1 MSAPQN
7 AVPPR
12 LLIAPLDWGLGHAT
26 RCIPV
31 IRQVLAEGAEVF
43 LAGEGQTATL
53 LRGEF
58 PNLPLLP
65 LKGYRVQ
72 YAAGRWE
79 LIGKLL
85 LQIPKIIDAMDEE
98 HHWLRGAVA
107 EYGFNGVI
115 SDNRYG
121 LYSDTMPSAIITHQL
136 LVKSGAGPW
145 ADRQLQKLH
154 YGYIQS
160 FGECWVPDVAVA
172 PSLGGELSHPQ
183 AMPQVPTHYIGNL
196 SRFGEQAATP
206 SKHLLVLLSG
216 PEPQRTLLEQSICDQ
231 LATYFDPVIL
241 VRGLPDSVEN
251 LSIAPNVRVY
261 NHLPA
266 AALETVIREAHLV
279 IARTGY
285 STVMDLMRLQ
295 KRSILIPT
303 PGQTEQEY
311 LGEHL
316 MQEAFALCLPQEKF
330 RWRAALDL
338 SATFPYCLPA
348 ANTDA
353 ALKGAVQRFLQ
364 KVQSNPANPPS
375 SLNPRL

>member
-1 MSAPQN
+1 MQGPQKV
-7 AVPPR
+7 APPR

-31 IRQVLAEGAEVF
+31 IRELLKEGAEVF

-53 LRGEF
+53 LRTEF
-58 PNLPLLP
+58 PDLPLLS

-79 LIGKLL
+79 LMGKLL

-98 HHWLRGAVA
+98 HHWLQDAVE
-107 EYGFNGVI
+107 EYDFNGVI

-121 LYSDTMPSAIITHQL
+121 LYSDAVPSVIITHQL
-136 LVKSGAGPW
+136 LVRSGAGLW

-160 FGECWVPDVAVA
+160 FGECWVPDVTDT
-172 PSLGGELSHPQ
+172 PSLGGELSHPRV
-183 AMPQVPTHYIGNL
+183 MPAVPTHYIGNL
-196 SRFGEQAATP
+196 SRFGSPAITSP
-206 SKHLLVLLSG
+206 KHLLIMLSG
-216 PEPQRTLLEQSICDQ
+216 PEPQRTLLEEAICAQ
-231 LATYFDPVIL
+231 LPSFSDPVVL
-241 VRGLPDSVEN
+241 VRGLPGSTDT
-251 LSIAPNVRVY
+251 LSLGANITVF

-266 AALETVIREAHLV
+266 AALEAVIREAKLV

-285 STVMDLMRLQ
+285 STVMDLVRLQ

-316 MQEAFALCLPQEKF
+316 MKESVALCLPQGRFKLKP
-330 RWRAALDL
+330 ALDL
-338 SATFPYCLPA
+338 ASTFPYRIIPSATGDEL
-348 ANTDA
+348 TS
-353 ALKGAVQRFLQ
+353 AVQRFLQ
-364 KVQSNPANPPS
+364 TVQNNPSSSSNPWS
-375 SLNPRL
+375 